1 MARPLISIPR
11 KVKRGSTFDIRILLS
26 HPMESGQRRD
36 DVGKPIPRDIIHS
49 FHCTYAGEEIIRIDL
64 FPAIAA
70 NPFLV
75 FSATAFD
82 SGPLVFTWTDDQ
94 GSTTFD
100 TVDLMVE

>member
-1 MARPLISIPR
+1 MPKPLINIPR
-11 KVKRGSTFDIRILLS
+11 KVKRGADFDIRILLS

-36 DVGKPIPRDIIHS
+36 DVGKAIPRDIIHS
-49 FHCTYAGEEIIRIDL
+49 VRCTYAGEDIIRLDL

-75 FSATAFD
+75 FSARAVE

-94 GSTTFD
+94 GVTTFD
-100 TVDLMVE
+100 TVDLVVE

>member
-1 MARPLISIPR
+1 MPRPLINIPR
-11 KVKRGSTFDIRILLS
+11 KVKRGTNFDIRILLS

-36 DVGKPIPRDIIHS
+36 DVGKAIPRDIIHS
-49 FHCTYAGEEIIRIDL
+49 FHCTYAGEEIIRLDL

-75 FSATAFD
+75 FSARAFE

-94 GSTTFD
+94 GATTFD
-100 TVDLMVE
+100 TVDLVVE